1 MTTRPSSAADGVS
14 VPVERTAVERRVR
27 DCETVDALAMHLL
40 AAHIPLT
47 LLLDLAENFGPP
59 STQISATEVP
69 VGEDARW
76 LVGSGAARS

>member
-1 MTTRPSSAADGVS
+1 MSTRQRGAADEAS
-14 VPVERTAVERRVR
+14 LPVQLSAVERRVR
-27 DCETVDALAMHLL
+27 DCATADALAMHLL

-76 LVGSGAARS
+76 LVGAGTSRN